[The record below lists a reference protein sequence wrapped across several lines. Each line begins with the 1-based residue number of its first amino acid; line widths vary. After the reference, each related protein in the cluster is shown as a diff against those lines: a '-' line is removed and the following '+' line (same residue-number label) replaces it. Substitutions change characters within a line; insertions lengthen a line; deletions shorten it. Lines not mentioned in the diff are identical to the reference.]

1 MRASL
6 VAPAVPLIGNDRGEE
21 RGHDRTRP
29 IALSKLAST
38 PDANDV
44 IERDSPVA
52 I

>member
-1 MRASL
+1 MRASPI
-6 VAPAVPLIGNDRGEE
+6 ASAVPFSTHKRGHDRGEE
-21 RGHDRTRP
+21 RVRP